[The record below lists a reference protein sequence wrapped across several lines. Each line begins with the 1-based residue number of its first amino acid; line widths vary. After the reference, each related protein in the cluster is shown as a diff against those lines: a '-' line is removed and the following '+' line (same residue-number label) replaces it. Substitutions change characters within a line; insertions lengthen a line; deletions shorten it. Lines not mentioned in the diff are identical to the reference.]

1 MILTLCS
8 DIALGVLDRQTA
20 AVASDGK
27 SHYVVEGDKK
37 KSRQAQNLANSKKS
51 TILLQSL

>member
-1 MILTLCS
+1 MMHEIPTYVLLSNLKVSKYIL
-8 DIALGVLDRQTA
+8 
-20 AVASDGK
+20 
-27 SHYVVEGDKK
+27 EGGGK

>member
-1 MILTLCS
+1 MYLPS
-8 DIALGVLDRQTA
+8 
-20 AVASDGK
+20 
-27 SHYVVEGDKK
+27 YNVEIKINIEIEGGGK